1 MRNYKNFE
9 QVWNWKSI
17 QRKYDALMNKAYI
30 NSCKRLVED
39 SFLYQTEEYKLLD
52 VGAGSGLVFRH
63 IADTI
68 KEKFEYTGI
77 DLNTD
82 GLSRIYKRAEGK
94 NNLSKIETIQNNICL
109 YEKAFEKKFNKIYSN
124 FCLYTIKDQDSR
136 LNALKNIK
144 KYLKP
149 GGSFHISVPS
159 EYYSATNIAIQCLKD
174 ELADSQNILYK
185 AARSSILVPY
195 QWKFVLKPIEAQ
207 INNGK
212 FIRFNQNM
220 IRDEFFSADL
230 SISKLSLDYGFCGYH
245 IHGIIK

>member
-1 MRNYKNFE
+1 M
-9 QVWNWKSI
+9 
-17 QRKYDALMNKAYI
+17 
-30 NSCKRLVED
+30 
-39 SFLYQTEEYKLLD
+39 
-52 VGAGSGLVFRH
+52 
-63 IADTI
+63 
-68 KEKFEYTGI
+68 
-77 DLNTD
+77 
-82 GLSRIYKRAEGK
+82 
-94 NNLSKIETIQNNICL
+94 KI
-109 YEKAFEKKFNKIYSN
+109 
-124 FCLYTIKDQDSR
+124 
-136 LNALKNIK
+136 
-144 KYLKP
+144 
-149 GGSFHISVPS
+149 
-159 EYYSATNIAIQCLKD
+159 LKD